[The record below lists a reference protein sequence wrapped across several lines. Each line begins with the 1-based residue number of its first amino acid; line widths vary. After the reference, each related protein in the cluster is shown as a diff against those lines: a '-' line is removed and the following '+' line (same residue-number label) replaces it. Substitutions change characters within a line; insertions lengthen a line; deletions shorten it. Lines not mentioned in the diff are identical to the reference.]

1 MLLHESL
8 LFGEAGGKTC
18 CQWGIVDGGRRH
30 QLFYT
35 TVFSYLCTFLRLYLC
50 TVSMCICNT
59 YTYTYMYLSIARDSW
74 CEKEGGIGQL
84 FSTTFLPS
92 QHSAH
97 RTSSSSA
104 SFLYSLSTNYE
115 SFSLNISSV
124 CFVWIACLMQCVV
137 IILHKDIFTLPPFH
151 ILFKQPYLSIC
162 KFQLHLFPPLL
173 PFLLFPI
180 FSNCTTCAGIRS
192 KLVVV
197 SWPRRERGVGKS

>member
-1 MLLHESL
+1 M
-8 LFGEAGGKTC
+8 AGGGTNSFT
-18 CQWGIVDGGRRH
+18 QLSFHIWA
-30 QLFYT
+30 LFY
-35 TVFSYLCTFLRLYLC
+35 VCVC
-50 TVSMCICNT
+50 SMCKCVFAIHVYVFVN
-59 YTYTYMYLSIARDSW
+59 S
-74 CEKEGGIGQL
+74 EKEGGIGQL

-197 SWPRRERGVGKS
+197 SWPRRERGSGKKLMGNVTSVRPRGDTRQIRP